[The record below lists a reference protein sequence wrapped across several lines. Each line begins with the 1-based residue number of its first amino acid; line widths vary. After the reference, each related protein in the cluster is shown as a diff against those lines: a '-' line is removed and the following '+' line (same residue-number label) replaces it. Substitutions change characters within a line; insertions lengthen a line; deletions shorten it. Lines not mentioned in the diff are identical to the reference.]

1 MAEETR
7 EAPGSGKSS
16 PGPYLA
22 KIVSHLDPT
31 YMGTLEVQLLH
42 EVGNDES
49 KQGQLHQVKYL
60 SPFAGQTNVEFVSE
74 DPDDYNNTQKSYG
87 FWAIP
92 PDVGSVV
99 VVIFIDGDPRKGYW
113 IGCVADQAMNFQ
125 VPGYAA
131 TSFNVDGIEERV
143 PVAEYNKVAQAS
155 TVDPTSIPKPASPFQ
170 DVLDTQGLLLD
181 DIRGITTSSA
191 RREIPS
197 AVFGISTPG
206 PLDKRSGAKKG
217 KLGKA
222 EHKIPAGFVSRLG
235 GSSFV
240 MDDGDDKF
248 VRRTTASEGPP
259 DYAAVEQ
266 GETDGLPEIPHN
278 ELIRLRT
285 RTGHQILLHNSEDL
299 IYIGNARGTT
309 WIELTSDGKID
320 IFAEDSI
327 SIRTKQDFNFYADRD
342 FNIEVG
348 RNFNLKVGERHQT
361 EVGTDKIL
369 IVDANNFIK
378 VTGTHDETITGA
390 AKINVEATLD
400 VTVADQTNVTV
411 GGGFDL
417 NTSGANKLTSG
428 GNMEIAAANTTIS
441 GGNINLNGP
450 AAASAGSAA
459 AATVPD
465 PLSTFANPDENEETI
480 DSIMLRIPSHEP
492 WPHHENLNPTDF
504 KPEMTDRE
512 SGSDI
517 AIPEAWKVYST
528 ITDTFAKI
536 KGNEEE

>member
-7 EAPGSGKSS
+7 PSGSTEKSS

-42 EVGNDES
+42 EVGNDDARS
-49 KQGQLHQVKYL
+49 GQLHQVKYL
-60 SPFAGQTNVEFVSE
+60 SPFAGQTSIDYVGDE
-74 DPDDYNNTQKSYG
+74 DDYDNTQKSYG
-87 FWAIP
+87 FWMIP
-92 PDVGSVV
+92 PDVGSIVMVV
-99 VVIFIDGDPRKGYW
+99 FVDGDPRKGYW
-113 IGCVADQAMNFQ
+113 IGCAQDKSMNFMT
-125 VPGYAA
+125 PGNASS
-131 TSFNVDGIEERV
+131 SFNIDGLEERV
-143 PVAEYNKVAQAS
+143 PVAEYNKITQAN
-155 TVDPTSIPKPASPFQ
+155 TADPTTIPKPPTPFQ
-170 DVLDTQGLLLD
+170 EVLNTQGLLKD

-191 RREIPS
+191 RREVPS
-197 AVFGISTPG
+197 AVFGVSTPG
-206 PLDKRSGAKKG
+206 PVDKRSGAKQG
-217 KLGKA
+217 RQGKA
-222 EHKIPAGFVSRLG
+222 EHKVVGAFVSRLG
-235 GSSFV
+235 GSTLV

-248 VRRTTASEGPP
+248 LRRTSASEGPP

-266 GETDGLPEIPHN
+266 DETDGLPDIPHN

-299 IYIGNARGTT
+299 IYIGNSKGTA
-309 WIELTSDGKID
+309 WIELTSDGKMD
-320 IFAEDSI
+320 VYCEDSI
-327 SIRTKQDFNFYADRD
+327 SFRTKQDFNFYADRD

-361 EVGTDKIL
+361 EVGTDKIV

-378 VTGTHDETITGA
+378 VFGTHDETIAGA
-390 AKINVEATLD
+390 TKINLEATLD
-400 VTVADQTNVTV
+400 INAAEQTNLTV

-450 AAASAGSAA
+450 AAATAESAA
-459 AATVPD
+459 TATLPES
-465 PLSTFANPDENEETI
+465 LSTFANPDETENTI

-512 SGSDI
+512 AGSDI
-517 AIPEAWKVYST
+517 PVPDVWKTYST

-536 KGNEEE
+536 KASEEE